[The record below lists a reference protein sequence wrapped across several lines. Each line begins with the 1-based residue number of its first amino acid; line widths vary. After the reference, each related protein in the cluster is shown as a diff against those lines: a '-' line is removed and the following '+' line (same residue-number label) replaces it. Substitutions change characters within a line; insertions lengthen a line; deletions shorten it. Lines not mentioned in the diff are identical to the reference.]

1 MRLTT
6 KGRFAVSA
14 MLDLALHDQNG
25 AVSLTA
31 ISERQHISLAY
42 LEQLFVKLR
51 RAQLVK
57 SIRGPGGGYVLNHPT
72 HSINIANIVNA
83 VEDCLDATQ
92 CGGKGNCHGDAP
104 CMTHSLWENLN
115 KTIDDYLSNICLDD
129 LVKQQYA
136 PQEHTVRFNE
146 PTIS

>member
-1 MRLTT
+1 M
-6 KGRFAVSA
+6 
-14 MLDLALHDQNG
+14 
-25 AVSLTA
+25 
-31 ISERQHISLAY
+31 
-42 LEQLFVKLR
+42 KLR

-83 VEDCLDATQ
+83 VEDGLDATQ